1 MATSV
6 IIVPNGRL
14 YKGDIVLYGEFA
26 ELAKHQLSISPDYKE
41 DYQSLYQSLQQ

>member
-26 ELAKHQLSISPDYKE
+26 ELAQDHRAGAVSTEHLSGYKK
-41 DYQSLYQSLQQ
+41 D